1 MSRDIF
7 VQDLP
12 LGLQHV
18 EDIPDDFVP
27 AALPVTRSQIIEV
40 VRSEA
45 PHANTADPTWITIQ
59 QEGAYHIEVNL
70 DEAEQLAGFAFHV
83 RGGQQAD
90 ELIGRILQRL
100 GLRAL
105 DTDNE
110 SGLFDFHNR
119 GGD

>member
-12 LGLQHV
+12 PGVQHV

-27 AALPVTRSQIIEV
+27 VALPVTRAQVIDA

-45 PHANTADPTWITIQ
+45 PHANTADSAWITIQ
-59 QEGAYHIEVNL
+59 EEGEYHIEVNL
-70 DEAEQLAGFAFHV
+70 EEAEQLMGFAFHV
-83 RGGQQAD
+83 RGGQKAD

-105 DTDNE
+105 DTDSE
-110 SGLFDFHNR
+110 SGLFGFYENGH
-119 GGD
+119 G